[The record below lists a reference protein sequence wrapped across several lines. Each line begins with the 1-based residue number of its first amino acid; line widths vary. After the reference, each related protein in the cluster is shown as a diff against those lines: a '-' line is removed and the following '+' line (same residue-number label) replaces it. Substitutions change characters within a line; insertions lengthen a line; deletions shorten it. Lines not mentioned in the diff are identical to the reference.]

1 MVLRLATELSA
12 STRTKPL
19 RLEEDQQ
26 IPLHLNDL
34 PPELMAE
41 IFLRYLPPYPLRPPL
56 TGRGSAIFL
65 LGISRKWRAIA
76 LQSPLLWR
84 AAMFRCVK
92 TEEDALRFW
101 FERSGNALLSLQVN
115 TRALDNK
122 EWHDTTHTDALLA
135 LIRAHRSRWQ
145 YMEFVVSLND
155 VDAIDGPAPNLI
167 RLEVMSVSSSGFRY
181 LTKTNTFRVHDAPL
195 LRSLSMENIDSTVD
209 SVPFQDLSSL
219 ALFGVVLDRYIPIL
233 QTAANLTHCKLILT
247 GAFIRQSETRSVHL
261 PLLEVFIIDTAFEY
275 DMLQQDCLR
284 HFTLPCLRKLE
295 ITECFF
301 GIYTDSAIQLGELIE
316 RSGCTLQRLRVTSDR
331 QTSEPPIA
339 VAACRIAFPGIIVQA
354 HKPGSAAYDYHEWRM
369 EEYWEKTWF

>member
-19 RLEEDQQ
+19 HLEEDQQ

-34 PPELMAE
+34 PPEIMAE

-56 TGRGSAIFL
+56 TGPGSAIFL

-84 AAMFRCVK
+84 AAMFRCVQ

-181 LTKTNTFRVHDAPL
+181 LTKTNTFRVHDASL

-209 SVPFQDLSSL
+209 SVPFRNLSSL
-219 ALFGVVLDRYIPIL
+219 ALFGVVLDRSSSRVPSSARVKRAPCIS
-233 QTAANLTHCKLILT
+233 HCSRERTPSRTVFVFISDCWSGGCGAT
-247 GAFIRQSETRSVHL
+247 GCGLYLSVVAFVPNAHHQPTMHIRRL
-261 PLLEVFIIDTAFEY
+261 PEEVLLEIFKYHSRSLDWDGGHRTM
-275 DMLQQDCLR
+275 DMARMAQKPLRDLALQCE
-284 HFTLPCLRKLE
+284 P
-295 ITECFF
+295 
-301 GIYTDSAIQLGELIE
+301 LGLVYHPRETH
-316 RSGCTLQRLRVTSDR
+316 RG
-331 QTSEPPIA
+331 
-339 VAACRIAFPGIIVQA
+339 AACDF
-354 HKPGSAAYDYHEWRM
+354 AAPQR
-369 EEYWEKTWF
+369 